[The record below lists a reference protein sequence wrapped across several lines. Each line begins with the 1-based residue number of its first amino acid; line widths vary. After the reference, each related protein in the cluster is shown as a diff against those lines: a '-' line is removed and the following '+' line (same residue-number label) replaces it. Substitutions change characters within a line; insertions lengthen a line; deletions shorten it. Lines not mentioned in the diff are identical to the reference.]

1 MYRALKT
8 RLGAGSG
15 AGGEQRPGWRPP
27 ADLIPVA
34 AVLLAFMAGAGL
46 IALAGVSPLRAYA
59 NLLLGAFGSRNA
71 IAETL
76 VKTTPLLLAGL
87 GTAVAFR
94 GRIVNIGAEGQI
106 LMGAVGATY
115 VGLYMGQLTPVAGIL
130 LAITT
135 GFVLGAL
142 WVGIAAALKLRFGAS
157 ELITTLMLN
166 YIAIELVGFLIA
178 GPWKDPKAF
187 NPFTALIAPAVRLP
201 VLMSGTRLH
210 AGIILALLATAVL
223 SYVLRHTVYG
233 FQLGVVGAN
242 PKAASYSGIHNSRV
256 ILGTMLLSGGLAGLA
271 GVSELAGLH
280 YRLLGGL
287 SAGYGY
293 TAIAIALLG
302 RGKPF
307 GVLAAAFLFAALT
320 VGGDGMQQSSA
331 VPVQVV
337 MIIEGLLLL
346 FVLGSEVFR
355 ARRKLA
361 DSKREGA

>member
-1 MYRALKT
+1 MKE
-8 RLGAGSG
+8 RLGAGTP
-15 AGGEQRPGWRPP
+15 AGGQRRRGRRPP

-34 AVLLAFMAGAGL
+34 AVLLAFLVGAGL

-59 NLLLGAFGSRNA
+59 DLLRGAFGSRNA

-94 GRIVNIGAEGQI
+94 GKIVNIGAEGQI

-115 VGLYMGQLTPVAGIL
+115 VGLYMGQLSPVAGVL
-130 LAITT
+130 LAGSA

-166 YIAIELVGFLIA
+166 YVAIEIVDYLIS
-178 GPWKDPKAF
+178 GPWKDPKSYNA
-187 NPFTALIAPAVRLP
+187 FTALIAPAVRLP
-201 VLMSGTRLH
+201 VLLPGTRLH
-210 AGIILALLATAVL
+210 AGLLLALLATVAL

-233 FQLGVVGAN
+233 FQLNVVGAN
-242 PKAASYSGIHNSRV
+242 PKAASYSGIHGSRV

-320 VGGDGMQQSSA
+320 VGGDGMQQGSA

-346 FVLGSEVFR
+346 FILGSEVFR
-355 ARRKLA
+355 ARRRLVE
-361 DSKREGA
+361 SKGEGA

>member
-1 MYRALKT
+1 
-8 RLGAGSG
+8 
-15 AGGEQRPGWRPP
+15 
-27 ADLIPVA
+27 
-34 AVLLAFMAGAGL
+34 
-46 IALAGVSPLRAYA
+46 
-59 NLLLGAFGSRNA
+59 
-71 IAETL
+71 
-76 VKTTPLLLAGL
+76 
-87 GTAVAFR
+87 
-94 GRIVNIGAEGQI
+94 
-106 LMGAVGATY
+106 
-115 VGLYMGQLTPVAGIL
+115 
-130 LAITT
+130 
-135 GFVLGAL
+135 
-142 WVGIAAALKLRFGAS
+142 
-157 ELITTLMLN
+157 
-166 YIAIELVGFLIA
+166 
-178 GPWKDPKAF
+178 
-187 NPFTALIAPAVRLP
+187 

-210 AGIILALLATAVL
+210 AGIILAVLATAVL

-242 PKAASYSGIHNSRV
+242 PKAASYSGIHSNRV

-320 VGGDGMQQSSA
+320 VGGDGMQQSSS

-346 FVLGSEVFR
+346 FILGSEVFR